1 MQGKAGNAARQT
13 VVKGA
18 HSHAIPGP
26 LNMFSIWE
34 DYSIWQPLQR
44 STGWAVVEEDN
55 AITGGDYGKE
65 CGLSGS

>member
-34 DYSIWQPLQR
+34 DYSVWQPL
-44 STGWAVVEEDN
+44 
-55 AITGGDYGKE
+55 
-65 CGLSGS
+65 